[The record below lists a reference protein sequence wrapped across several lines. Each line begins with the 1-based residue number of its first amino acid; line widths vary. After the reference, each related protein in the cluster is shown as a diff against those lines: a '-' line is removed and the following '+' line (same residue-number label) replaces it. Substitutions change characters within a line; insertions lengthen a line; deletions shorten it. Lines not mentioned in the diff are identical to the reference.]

1 MDKNIDIGMYRDL
14 NMDTDIDVEIDI
26 DFIGPVKFV
35 SEIERRNE
43 NEMKRNSVAFCKAER
58 KFRSEIKRKKRKKQ
72 KNQSVSRYTVQEG
85 GYAGGF
91 PIWIATCAGPVE
103 KIIVG
108 SGFHLNLIPSSI
120 SIMSVYFN
128 PPLPPRAT
136 HPLFANAL

>member
-1 MDKNIDIGMYRDL
+1 MKIW
-14 NMDTDIDVEIDI
+14 
-26 DFIGPVKFV
+26 
-35 SEIERRNE
+35 
-43 NEMKRNSVAFCKAER
+43 KRNKA
-58 KFRSEIKRKKRKKQ
+58 KKSKKQ

-85 GYAGGF
+85 EYAGGF

-128 PPLPPRAT
+128 PPLPPPPRAK